1 MRKKSNQATECF
13 AYETMLNSSLPTVVY
28 HAFDATIG
36 LLGMLEVLM
45 NRRKSGEPNDATVK
59 KLEGW
64 ILGQEWG
71 S

>member
-1 MRKKSNQATECF
+1 
-13 AYETMLNSSLPTVVY
+13 MLNSSLPTVVY